1 VKNDPSSPPTDASA
15 IHSVTPSDIFS
26 WPAPDIHLSQ
36 HSERTGIE
44 NNWFAV
50 TGRVV
55 AVKVEADG
63 DLHIALSD
71 ATGDKQ
77 GIVVTEIPLGPQWC
91 DIRTTVFSWSPTRF
105 PFQTSSDRKGH
116 RLIAHIEWSPDSK
129 FLLFTTAS
137 SGGHQPWHA
146 ATFVF
151 CRSDNSFREVEPATG
166 TVVSSD
172 FRFESPDVA
181 VMLVQKGEEPEAG
194 VKVPLAKTMQHMP
207 AVK

>member
-1 VKNDPSSPPTDASA
+1 MAAILASVINGFAQSPTAKPTSEETKSEAGATPTPEPAEDTEEMNDWRGPS
-15 IHSVTPSDIFS
+15 
-26 WPAPDIHLSQ
+26 PDDTL
-36 HSERTGIE
+36 
-44 NNWFAV
+44 FAV
-50 TGRVV
+50 TRVIPDPVYIQRHDLDSVAVAIIRFGDEGPRVV
-55 AVKVEADG
+55 ARHD
-63 DLHIALSD
+63 
-71 ATGDKQ
+71 
-77 GIVVTEIPLGPQWC
+77 
-91 DIRTTVFSWSPTRF
+91 F
-105 PFQTSSDRKGH
+105 GH

-181 VMLVQKGEEPEAG
+181 VMLVQKGEEPEAE